1 MNKHDLQIL
10 PYADY
15 RKRAGYGRSG
25 ADYVGP
31 TRYQDGSVFGNT
43 PPAPMPGS
51 SPIYKP
57 SPLDKLLEMLRIKKP
72 PKVAPIVP
80 GPKDPYPGFI

>member
-1 MNKHDLQIL
+1 
-10 PYADY
+10 
-15 RKRAGYGRSG
+15 
-25 ADYVGP
+25 
-31 TRYQDGSVFGNT
+31 
-43 PPAPMPGS
+43 MPGS

-57 SPLDKLLEMLRIKKP
+57 SPLEKLLEMLKIKKP